1 MVSEKKYIL
10 FYIAFVLYCIAAFFD
25 ALHKSAFSFLP
36 IALMCNYLRL
46 LSAMIAYVSYFK
58 QNKSAISLLI
68 AVVFVIL
75 LPWYFKTAYSSQIYA
90 SLALMLAAK
99 DVKFDVIVDLL
110 IKYLSIALIVAAV
123 LSFLGIVPNE
133 FQYREVPLLGAWKSY
148 YLGFH
153 YYSTPAYYGMTLVF
167 LLLYKRRF
175 DCSYLYLSFL
185 VSLSLLIYVISF
197 ARLQL
202 LLNLVVFI
210 AYVVSYKWRWITFEG
225 KIWKYFSMTAFTV
238 MTLVVVLLSFS
249 LLLLNDS
256 SFFEFIN
263 EWTST
268 RMLLNIQAFLTYDIN
283 LFGNLIEIKTR
294 DLIPG
299 ESYFYIDSG
308 FVSFLLSY
316 GVVFYVFL
324 LVMYGRAFYKIWKC
338 NCKFLYILFGVY
350 SIANIS
356 NNFMLGV
363 ITCPI
368 TFLLF
373 ADVKKQDGLYEGHPA
388 KLRKLKQLL
397 VLKYKGETFLA

>member
-1 MVSEKKYIL
+1 MVSENKYIL
-10 FYIAFVLYCIAAFFD
+10 FYVAFVLYCIAAFFD
-25 ALHKSAFSFLP
+25 ALHSAALPFLP
-36 IALMCNYLRL
+36 ITLMCNYIRL
-46 LSAMIAYVSYFK
+46 LSAMIAYVSYFR
-58 QNKSAISLLI
+58 QNKSAISILI

-75 LPWYFKTAYSSQIYA
+75 LPWYFRSVYSSQIYA

-110 IKYLSIALIVAAV
+110 VKYISTALILAAV
-123 LSFLGIVPNE
+123 FSFLGIIPNE
-133 FQYREVPLLGAWKSY
+133 FQYREVPLIGAWKSY

-167 LLLYKRRF
+167 LLLYRKRLN
-175 DCSYLYLSFL
+175 CSYLYLSFL
-185 VSLSLLIYVISF
+185 FCLSLLVYVVSF
-197 ARLQL
+197 ARLQII
-202 LLNLVVFI
+202 LNLVVFI
-210 AYVVSYKWRWITFEG
+210 GYVVSYKWHWITFEG
-225 KIWKYFSMTAFTV
+225 KIWKYFSMTAYTV

-249 LLLLNDS
+249 ILLLNDS

-263 EWTST
+263 EWTNT

-294 DLIPG
+294 DLMPG
-299 ESYFYIDSG
+299 ENYFYIDSG
-308 FVSFLLSY
+308 FVSSLLSY

-324 LVMYGRAFYKIWKC
+324 MVMYGRAFFKIWKC
-338 NCKFLYILFGVY
+338 NCKYLYILFSVY

-356 NNFMLGV
+356 NNFILGA

-373 ADVKKQDGLYEGHPA
+373 ADVKMQDCLYEGHPA
-388 KLRKLKQLL
+388 KMRKLKQLL

>member
-36 IALMCNYLRL
+36 IVLMCNYLRL

-110 IKYLSIALIVAAV
+110 IKYLSTALIVAV
-123 LSFLGIVPNE
+123 VFSVLGIVPNE
-133 FQYREVPLLGAWKSY
+133 FQYREVPLIGAWKSY

-167 LLLYKRRF
+167 MLLYKKRLN
-175 DCSYLYLSFL
+175 CSYLYLTFL
-185 VSLSLLIYVISF
+185 IGLSLLVYVVSF
-197 ARLQL
+197 ARLQIF
-202 LLNLVVFI
+202 LNFVVFI
-210 AYVVSYKWRWITFEG
+210 AYVVSYKWHWITFEG
-225 KIWKYFSMTAFTV
+225 KIWKYFSMTAFAL
-238 MTLVVVLLSFS
+238 MTMVVVFLSFS
-249 LLLLNDS
+249 LLLLSDS
-256 SFFEFIN
+256 SFFEFVN
-263 EWTST
+263 EWTNT
-268 RMLLNIQAFLTYDIN
+268 RMFLNIQAFLTYDIN

-294 DLIPG
+294 DLMPG
-299 ESYFYIDSG
+299 ENYFYIDSG

-338 NCKFLYILFGVY
+338 NCKYLYILFSVY

-356 NNFMLGV
+356 NNFMLGA
-363 ITCPI
+363 ITCPV

-373 ADVKKQDGLYEGHPA
+373 ADMGIQDSLYEGNMR

-397 VLKYKGETFLA
+397 ILKYKGETFLA